1 MVKKI
6 RHAEED
12 ELLGSVYGSRSMSQ
26 PLPKYRLPEGSLPA
40 PLAYQLVHD
49 QLNLDMKPD
58 QNLASF
64 CTTWMEPEAEKL
76 ILESMRFNLANE
88 EEYPHVIQIEERCVN
103 MLARLFHAERA
114 QEAVG
119 VATIGSSEAV
129 MLGGLALKWRW
140 RARRRA
146 AGLPA
151 DRPNIVMGESVQVVW
166 EKFARYFDVEP
177 RYIPV
182 EKGRYVLAPEDVA
195 RTVDEN
201 TIGVCAILGST
212 FTGEFEP
219 VEAIGDALDRVQ
231 AEKGWDIPIHV
242 DAASGGFVAPFLYP
256 ELRWDFRLPRVASI
270 NVSGHKYGLVY
281 PGHRLGALARQG
293 GAAGGADLPRQLPRR
308 RPAHLHAELLAPRL
322 AGDRPVLQFPAPRP
336 RGVHP
341 DHGEPAAVSDYLAGK
356 IAATGVC
363 TVLGSREAL
372 PLVPF
377 TVRAD
382 AGFTVFQLSD
392 KLREFGWFL
401 PAYTMP
407 KNAGRRRG
415 DADRRARKP
424 QPRPGG
430 QPARR
435 PRPRDRRAARRR
447 DAAATTAARGTRA
460 SGRAELGR
468 LGPLRAV
475 RGLQLPPAGG
485 ARHRRARSRSASSTS
500 APASW
505 EASRRSSSTPTRCC
519 RSPSA

>member
-12 ELLGSVYGSRSMSQ
+12 ELLSSIYGSRSMSQ

-58 QNLASF
+58 KNLASF
-64 CTTWMEPEAEKL
+64 VTTWMEPEAEKL
-76 ILESMRFNLANE
+76 IAESMRFNLANE

-103 MLARLFHAERA
+103 MLARLYHAERC
-114 QEAVG
+114 QEAIG

-140 RARRRA
+140 RKQRQA

-177 RYIPV
+177 RYIPI
-182 EKGRYVLAPEDVA
+182 EKDHYVLKPEDVA
-195 RTVDEN
+195 SAVDEN
-201 TIGVCAILGST
+201 TIGVCAILGTT

-219 VEAIGDALDRVQ
+219 VEAISDALDQVQ
-231 AEKGWDIPIHV
+231 AAKGWDIPLHV
-242 DAASGGFVAPFLYP
+242 DAASGGFIAPFLYP
-256 ELRWDFRLPRVASI
+256 RLRWDFRLPRVASI

-281 PGHRLGALARQG
+281 PGIGWVIWRDKAALPEELIFHVNYLGGDLPTFTLNFSRPASPVIAQYYNFLRLGREGYTRIMENLRM
-293 GAAGGADLPRQLPRR
+293 
-308 RPAHLHAELLAPRL
+308 
-322 AGDRPVLQFPAPRP
+322 
-336 RGVHP
+336 
-341 DHGEPAAVSDYLAGK
+341 VSNYLADK
-356 IAATGVC
+356 IEATGVC

-407 KNAGRRRG
+407 KNATEVAVMRIVVRENLSR
-415 DADRRARKP
+415 DLAESLLADLDHAI
-424 QPRPGG
+424 
-430 QPARR
+430 
-435 PRPRDRRAARRR
+435 
-447 DAAATTAARGTRA
+447 
-460 SGRAELGR
+460 AELRGA
-468 LGPLRAV
+468 GVV
-475 RGLQLPPAGG
+475 RHHGKPGHKSKRP
-485 ARHRRARSRSASSTS
+485 
-500 APASW
+500 
-505 EASRRSSSTPTRCC
+505 C
-519 RSPSA
+519 

>member
-1 MVKKI
+1 MVKRI

-12 ELLGSVYGSRSMSQ
+12 ELLSSVYGSRSMSR
-26 PLPKYRLPEGSLPA
+26 PLPKYQIPECSLPA
-40 PLAYQLVHD
+40 AQAYQLVHD
-49 QLNLDMKPD
+49 QLSLDMKPD

-64 CTTWMEPEAEKL
+64 CTTWMEPEADKL

-103 MLARLFHAERA
+103 MLARLFHAQRA

-140 RARRRA
+140 RTRRRA

-151 DRPNIVMGESVQVVW
+151 DRPNLVMGESVQVVW

-182 EKGRYVLAPEDVA
+182 DEGRYVLDPAEVE
-195 RTVDEN
+195 RVVDEN

-219 VEAIGDALDRVQ
+219 VEAISEALDRVQ
-231 AEKGWDIPIHV
+231 VRTGWEIPIHV
-242 DAASGGFVAPFLYP
+242 DAASGGFVAPFLHP
-256 ELRWDFRLPRVASI
+256 ALRWDFRLPRVASI

-281 PGHRLGALARQG
+281 PGIGWVLWRDKAALPEELIFHVNYLGGDLPTFTLNFSRPASPIIAQYYNFLRLGREGYTRIMQNLQATANFLA
-293 GAAGGADLPRQLPRR
+293 
-308 RPAHLHAELLAPRL
+308 E
-322 AGDRPVLQFPAPRP
+322 
-336 RGVHP
+336 
-341 DHGEPAAVSDYLAGK
+341 K

-363 TVLGSREAL
+363 AVLGSRDAL

-407 KNAGRRRG
+407 KNATGVAVMRIVVRENLSR
-415 DADRRARKP
+415 DLAENLLADL
-424 QPRPGG
+424 
-430 QPARR
+430 
-435 PRPRDRRAARRR
+435 
-447 DAAATTAARGTRA
+447 
-460 SGRAELGR
+460 GRAIAEL
-468 LGPLRAV
+468 
-475 RGLQLPPAGG
+475 RGEKAPD
-485 ARHRRARSRSASSTS
+485 RHGKRGHKSKR
-500 APASW
+500 P
-505 EASRRSSSTPTRCC
+505 C
-519 RSPSA
+519 

>member
-12 ELLGSVYGSRSMSQ
+12 ELLSSIYGSRSMSR
-26 PLPKYRLPEGSLPA
+26 PLPKYQLPEESLPA

-58 QNLASF
+58 KNLASF
-64 CTTWMEPEAEKL
+64 VTTWMEPEAEKL

-103 MLARLFHAERA
+103 MLARLFHAERG

-140 RARRRA
+140 RARRLK

-151 DRPNIVMGESVQVVW
+151 DRPNLVMGESVQVVW

-177 RYIPV
+177 RYIPI
-182 EKGRYVLAPEDVA
+182 EKGRYVITPEDVA

-201 TIGVCAILGST
+201 TIGVCAILGTT

-219 VEAIGDALDRVQ
+219 IEAISDALDRVQ
-231 AEKGWDIPIHV
+231 EGIGWDIPIHV

-256 ELRWDFRLPRVASI
+256 KLRWDFRLPRVASI

-281 PGHRLGALARQG
+281 PGSGWVIWRDKTALPDDLIFHVNYLGGDLPTFTLNFSRPASPVIAQYYNFLRLGREGYTKIMTNLKT
-293 GAAGGADLPRQLPRR
+293 
-308 RPAHLHAELLAPRL
+308 
-322 AGDRPVLQFPAPRP
+322 VTT
-336 RGVHP
+336 
-341 DHGEPAAVSDYLAGK
+341 YLAEK
-356 IAATGVC
+356 IEATGVC

-377 TVRAD
+377 TVRED

-407 KNAGRRRG
+407 KNATDVAVMRIVVRENLSR
-415 DADRRARKP
+415 DLAESLLADLRRAI
-424 QPRPGG
+424 
-430 QPARR
+430 
-435 PRPRDRRAARRR
+435 
-447 DAAATTAARGTRA
+447 
-460 SGRAELGR
+460 AELRG
-468 LGPLRAV
+468 AETV
-475 RGLQLPPAGG
+475 RHHGKPGHKSKRP
-485 ARHRRARSRSASSTS
+485 
-500 APASW
+500 
-505 EASRRSSSTPTRCC
+505 C
-519 RSPSA
+519 

>member
-12 ELLGSVYGSRSMSQ
+12 ELLSSVYGSRSMSQ

-40 PLAYQLVHD
+40 QLAYQLVHD
-49 QLNLDMKPD
+49 QLQLDMKPD

-140 RARRRA
+140 RARRRES
-146 AGLPA
+146 GLPA
-151 DRPNIVMGESVQVVW
+151 DRPNIVMSESVQVVW

-177 RYIPV
+177 RCIPV
-182 EKGRYVLAPEDVA
+182 EQGRYVLSPEDVA

-219 VEAIGDALDRVQ
+219 VEAISDALDRVQ
-231 AEKGWDIPIHV
+231 GQQGWDIPMHV

-256 ELRWDFRLPRVASI
+256 SLRWDFRLQRVASI

-281 PGHRLGALARQG
+281 PGCGWVLWRDKTALPEELIFHVNYLGGDLPTFTLNFSRPATPVIAQYYNFLRLGREGYTRIMENLR
-293 GAAGGADLPRQLPRR
+293 
-308 RPAHLHAELLAPRL
+308 
-322 AGDRPVLQFPAPRP
+322 
-336 RGVHP
+336 
-341 DHGEPAAVSDYLAGK
+341 AVSDHLAAK
-356 IAATGVC
+356 IEATGVC

-377 TVRAD
+377 TVRED

-407 KNAGRRRG
+407 RNAGDVAVMRIVVRENLSRDLADNLLADLGRG
-415 DADRRARKP
+415 I
-424 QPRPGG
+424 
-430 QPARR
+430 
-435 PRPRDRRAARRR
+435 
-447 DAAATTAARGTRA
+447 
-460 SGRAELGR
+460 AELQGAEAGR
-468 LGPLRAV
+468 HHGKPGQKSKR
-475 RGLQLPPAGG
+475 P
-485 ARHRRARSRSASSTS
+485 
-500 APASW
+500 
-505 EASRRSSSTPTRCC
+505 C
-519 RSPSA
+519 

>member
-1 MVKKI
+1 VVKKI

-12 ELLGSVYGSRSMSQ
+12 ELLGSVYGSRSMSR
-26 PLPKYRLPEGSLPA
+26 PLPKYRLPDESLPA

-64 CTTWMEPEAEKL
+64 VTTWVEPEAEKL

-103 MLARLFHAERA
+103 MLARLYHAERH

-140 RARRRA
+140 RAHRRN

-182 EKGRYVLAPEDVA
+182 EKGRYVLTPEDVA
-195 RTVDEN
+195 RAVDEN

-219 VEAIGDALDRVQ
+219 VEEISEALDRVQ
-231 AEKGWDIPIHV
+231 AEQGWDIPIHV

-256 ELRWDFRLPRVASI
+256 HLRWDFRLPRVASI

-281 PGHRLGALARQG
+281 PGLGWVLWRDQAALPEELIFHVNYLGGDLPTFTLNFSRPASPVIAQYYNFLRLGREGYTRIMENLRTVSNFLA
-293 GAAGGADLPRQLPRR
+293 
-308 RPAHLHAELLAPRL
+308 E
-322 AGDRPVLQFPAPRP
+322 
-336 RGVHP
+336 
-341 DHGEPAAVSDYLAGK
+341 K
-356 IAATGVC
+356 IEATGVC

-407 KNAGRRRG
+407 KNATDIAVMRIVVRENLSR
-415 DADRRARKP
+415 DLADSLLA
-424 QPRPGG
+424 
-430 QPARR
+430 
-435 PRPRDRRAARRR
+435 DL
-447 DAAATTAARGTRA
+447 
-460 SGRAELGR
+460 GRAIAELRGA
-468 LGPLRAV
+468 GAV
-475 RGLQLPPAGG
+475 S
-485 ARHRRARSRSASSTS
+485 RHGKPGHKSKR
-500 APASW
+500 P
-505 EASRRSSSTPTRCC
+505 C
-519 RSPSA
+519 